1 MTVLGLIVT
10 GLIENDNLTAGDP
23 RRLIN
28 PIDYNGR
35 ICGVGTGVG
44 DKPNGYYMLDGS
56 GTNYF
61 CPSRSCNNPTYF
73 SFFIFKSLLVVCV
86 TECPKEANY
95 YAFVCR
101 YELQSDAD
109 ASLVDAYN
117 YVPARQ
123 CMYKI
128 STRKFINRCL
138 PNEDVFQAF
147 QDAQDAASSVNVT
160 LPSYAQYGTS
170 QNANASWFND
180 FLGDLYNLRAY
191 IFGFGLAVALGM
203 SFVYLHLLRLPLLL
217 FAIIWATIL
226 GLLAI
231 FVAATVLLWNLAD
244 NWSKDGIHSD
254 PEVETIRIFSY
265 IGIGVSV
272 LYTCVILVMR
282 ERIQLAI
289 GVVKESARA
298 MDSMKLIVLVP
309 VLQAAGL
316 VIFMVFWVIYCFFL
330 ASSGDVVIHT
340 ASYEYNSVE
349 YAYSYRTFTY
359 QPSIRYAFL
368 FMLFAMFWTSE
379 FLVAIGQLVIAL
391 SFSAW
396 YFTKVKSSIGSGTVL
411 WVSTKSFHFIS
422 L

>member
-1 MTVLGLIVT
+1 MLATL
-10 GLIENDNLTAGDP
+10 
-23 RRLIN
+23 
-28 PIDYNGR
+28 
-35 ICGVGTGVG
+35 
-44 DKPNGYYMLDGS
+44 PN
-56 GTNYF
+56 F
-61 CPSRSCNNPTYF
+61 PSSISNT
-73 SFFIFKSLLVVCV
+73 SSVVCV
-86 TECPKEANY
+86 TECPQEADY
-95 YAFVCR
+95 YAFICR
-101 YELQSDAD
+101 YDLQSDAD

-138 PNEDVFQAF
+138 PNEDIFQAF
-147 QDAQDAASSVNVT
+147 QDAQVAASSVNVT

-170 QNANASWFND
+170 QNGNASWFND

-217 FAIIWATIL
+217 FAIIWTTIL

-231 FVAATVLLWNLAD
+231 FIAATVLLWNLAD
-244 NWSKDGIHSD
+244 NWSKDDIHSD
-254 PEVETIRIFSY
+254 PEIETIRVFSY

-309 VLQAAGL
+309 VIQAAGL

-330 ASSGDVVIHT
+330 ASSGDVTVHT

-349 YAYSYRTFTY
+349 YSYSYRTFNY
-359 QPSIRYAFL
+359 QPSIRYAFI

-396 YFTKVKSSIGSGTVL
+396 YFTKVKSSIGSGTVF
-411 WVSTKSFHFIS
+411 WVSVVFSFFFLPLFFHFSEQS
-422 L
+422 LAL